1 MSYNIDDIKREG
13 ERVKIFYKRRSMKTR
28 FEPTLFEIGK
38 NLKLSVISSAV
49 NIVLLAIAVVAFFY
63 DTPEWARITFAVL
76 LGFTA
81 LMQIFCIGAY
91 EANIRVDKYALEGN
105 TLTTYRICTR
115 KLYKDHEEPKFQ
127 RIALESVKSIVIV
140 AYYVTIMTKT
150 GSYEIKVKSKIRKG
164 EYVYDVLLLNSK
176 TFTEFADNSIDM
188 ERIYHYDYLYDF
200 CYDKETV
207 LKLLALTDAELVVCG
222 DFYRKYVE
230 GVPEYDEYLDR
241 IKKFETPEVSTRK
254 KRAKKRLASKKSK
267 APAILSEREK
277 AVLYAKLVFANAVL
291 DILTLAALVYL
302 CLTFYDML
310 EALAIPLSAYMI
322 LVGLFFPLH
331 LIVTIWDLKMTAKNR
346 L

>member
-1 MSYNIDDIKREG
+1 
-13 ERVKIFYKRRSMKTR
+13 MKTR
-28 FEPTLFEIGK
+28 FEPARFELK
-38 NLKLSVISSAV
+38 KTLKLCVISSAV
-49 NIVLLAIAVVAFFY
+49 NVALLAIAVVIFFY

-127 RIALESVKSIVIV
+127 RIALESVKSIIIV
-140 AYYVTIMTKT
+140 TYYDYIRRSNGKFAPPR
-150 GSYEIKVKSKIRKG
+150 IPFKVKSKIHKG
-164 EYVYDVLLLNSK
+164 EYVYDVLLLSSK

-188 ERIYHYDYLYDF
+188 ESLYHYDYLYDF

-222 DFYRKYVE
+222 DFYRKYIE
-230 GVPEYDEYLDR
+230 GVPEYDEYLCR
-241 IKKFETPEVSTRK
+241 IKKFEIPDESARK

-302 CLTFYDML
+302 HLTFYDML
-310 EALAIPLSAYMI
+310 LAVASPLFVYTM
-322 LVGLFFPLH
+322 LVGFFVPFH
-331 LIVTIWDLKMTAKNR
+331 LIVTIWDLKMTAKEKNR
-346 L
+346 S

>member
-1 MSYNIDDIKREG
+1 
-13 ERVKIFYKRRSMKTR
+13 MKTR

-38 NLKLSVISSAV
+38 NLKLSVIGSAV
-49 NIVLLAIAVVAFFY
+49 NIVLLAIAVVVYFY

-91 EANIRVDKYALEGN
+91 EANIREYKYELDGN
-105 TLTTYRICTR
+105 TLTAYRIFPR
-115 KLYKDHEEPKFQ
+115 RRYKIHEEPKIQ
-127 RIALESVKSIVIV
+127 HVALESVKSIIIV
-140 AYYVTIMTKT
+140 TYYDYIRRSN
-150 GSYEIKVKSKIRKG
+150 GRFAPPRIPFKVKSKIHKG

-188 ERIYHYDYLYDF
+188 ERRYHYDYLYDF

-207 LKLLALTDAELVVCG
+207 LKLLSLTDAELVVCG
-222 DFYRKYVE
+222 DFYRNYIE
-230 GVPEYDEYLDR
+230 GVPEYDEYLGR
-241 IKKFETPEVSTRK
+241 IKKFEIPDESARK
-254 KRAKKRLASKKSK
+254 KRAKARPASKKSK

-277 AVLYAKLVFANAVL
+277 AVLYAKLVIAATVL

-302 CLTFYDML
+302 HLTFYDML
-310 EALAIPLSAYMI
+310 LAVATPLFVYTM
-322 LVGLFFPLH
+322 LVGFFLPFH

>member
-1 MSYNIDDIKREG
+1 MEELKA
-13 ERVKIFYKRRSMKTR
+13 ERHRLSGQCRATCDSRRS
-28 FEPTLFEIGK
+28 
-38 NLKLSVISSAV
+38 
-49 NIVLLAIAVVAFFY
+49 LLLRYAGMGV
-63 DTPEWARITFAVL
+63 
-76 LGFTA
+76 
-81 LMQIFCIGAY
+81 Y

-127 RIALESVKSIVIV
+127 RIALESVKSIIIV
-140 AYYVTIMTKT
+140 TYYDYIRRSNGKFAVPKIPF
-150 GSYEIKVKSKIRKG
+150 KVKSKIHKG

-188 ERIYHYDYLYDF
+188 ESLYHYDYLYDF

-230 GVPEYDEYLDR
+230 GVPEYDEYLGR
-241 IKKFETPEVSTRK
+241 IKKFEIPEVSTRK
-254 KRAKKRLASKKSK
+254 KRAKARPASKKSK

-277 AVLYAKLVFANAVL
+277 AVLYAKLVIAATVL

-302 CLTFYDML
+302 HLTFYDML
-310 EALAIPLSAYMI
+310 LAVASPLFVYTM
-322 LVGLFFPLH
+322 LVGFFVPFH

>member
-1 MSYNIDDIKREG
+1 
-13 ERVKIFYKRRSMKTR
+13 MKTR

-38 NLKLSVISSAV
+38 NLKLSVIGSAV
-49 NIVLLAIAVVAFFY
+49 NIVLLAIAVVVFFY

-140 AYYVTIMTKT
+140 AYYVTVYSQT
-150 GSYEIKVKSKIRKG
+150 GSYDIKVKSKIRKG
-164 EYVYDVLLLNSK
+164 VYVYDVLLLNSK
-176 TFTEFADNSIDM
+176 MFTEFADNSIDM
-188 ERIYHYDYLYDF
+188 ESLYHYDYLYDF

-207 LKLLALTDAELVVCG
+207 LKLLSLTDAELVACG
-222 DFYRKYVE
+222 DFYRNYIE

-241 IKKFETPEVSTRK
+241 IKKFEIPEVSTRK
-254 KRAKKRLASKKSK
+254 KRAKARPASKKSK
-267 APAILSEREK
+267 SPEVLSEREK
-277 AVLYAKLVFANAVL
+277 AVLYAKLIFANAVL

-302 CLTFYDML
+302 CLTFYDMQ
-310 EALAIPLSAYMI
+310 EALAIPL
-322 LVGLFFPLH
+322 LVYSIIVFLFFPVH

>member
-1 MSYNIDDIKREG
+1 
-13 ERVKIFYKRRSMKTR
+13 MKTR

-38 NLKLSVISSAV
+38 NLKLSVIGSAV
-49 NIVLLAIAVVAFFY
+49 NIVLLAIAVVVFFY

-81 LMQIFCIGAY
+81 LIQIYCKMAY
-91 EANIRVDKYALEGN
+91 EWDIREYKYELDGN
-105 TLTTYRICTR
+105 TLTAYHIFPR
-115 KLYKDHEEPKFQ
+115 KLYKDHEEPKIQ
-127 RIALESVKSIVIV
+127 HIELESVKSIVIV
-140 AYYVTIMTKT
+140 AYYVQKITR
-150 GSYEIKVKSKIRKG
+150 YAIKVQSKIHKG
-164 EYVYDVLLLNSK
+164 EYVYDVLLLSSK

-188 ERIYHYDYLYDF
+188 ERIYRYDYLYDF

-207 LKLLALTDAELVVCG
+207 LKLLSLTDAELVVCG
-222 DFYRKYVE
+222 DFYRKYIE

-241 IKKFETPEVSTRK
+241 IKKFETPEVSARK
-254 KRAKKRLASKKSK
+254 KRAKARLASKKSK

-310 EALAIPLSAYMI
+310 LAVATPLFVYTM
-322 LVGLFFPLH
+322 LVGFFVPFH
-331 LIVTIWDLKMTAKNR
+331 LIVTVWDLKMTAKERNR
-346 L
+346 S

>member
-1 MSYNIDDIKREG
+1 
-13 ERVKIFYKRRSMKTR
+13 MKTR
-28 FEPTLFEIGK
+28 FEPEIFELK
-38 NLKLSVISSAV
+38 KTLKLCVISSAV
-49 NIVLLAIAVVAFFY
+49 NIVLLAIAVVVFFY

-81 LMQIFCIGAY
+81 LIQIYCKMAY
-91 EANIRVDKYALEGN
+91 EADIREYKYELDGN
-105 TLTTYRICTR
+105 TLTAYHIFPR
-115 KLYKDHEEPKFQ
+115 KLYKDHEEPKIQ
-127 RIALESVKSIVIV
+127 HIELESVKSIVIV
-140 AYYVTIMTKT
+140 AYYVQKITR
-150 GSYEIKVKSKIRKG
+150 YAIKVQSKIHKG

-207 LKLLALTDAELVVCG
+207 LKLLALTDAELVACG
-222 DFYRKYVE
+222 DFYRNYIE

-241 IKKFETPEVSTRK
+241 IKKFETPEVSARK
-254 KRAKKRLASKKSK
+254 KRAKARPASKKSK
-267 APAILSEREK
+267 SPEVLSEREK
-277 AVLYAKLVFANAVL
+277 AVLYAKLIFANAVL

-302 CLTFYDML
+302 HLTFYDML
-310 EALAIPLSAYMI
+310 EALVSPL
-322 LVGLFFPLH
+322 LVYSIIVFLFFPVH

>member
-1 MSYNIDDIKREG
+1 
-13 ERVKIFYKRRSMKTR
+13 MKSR
-28 FEPTLFEIGK
+28 FEPTLFDLKK
-38 NLKLSVISSAV
+38 NLKLSVIGSAV
-49 NIVLLAIAVVAFFY
+49 NIVLLAIAVVVFFY

-91 EANIRVDKYALEGN
+91 EANIREYKYELDGN
-105 TLTTYRICTR
+105 TLTAYHIFPRR
-115 KLYKDHEEPKFQ
+115 LYKNHDEPKIQ
-127 RIALESVKSIVIV
+127 RIALESVKSIIIV
-140 AYYVTIMTKT
+140 TYCDYIRRSNGRFAPPRIPF
-150 GSYEIKVKSKIRKG
+150 KVKSKIHKG

-176 TFTEFADNSIDM
+176 MFTEFADNSIDM
-188 ERIYHYDYLYDF
+188 ESLYHYDYLYDF

-207 LKLLALTDAELVVCG
+207 LKLLSLTDAELVVCG
-222 DFYRKYVE
+222 DFYRNYIE

-241 IKKFETPEVSTRK
+241 IKKFEIPEVSTRK
-254 KRAKKRLASKKSK
+254 KRAKARPESKKSK

-291 DILTLAALVYL
+291 DILTLTALVYL

-310 EALAIPLSAYMI
+310 EALAIPL
-322 LVGLFFPLH
+322 LVYSCIVFLFFPFH
-331 LIVTIWDLKMTAKNR
+331 LIVTVWDLKMTAKNR

>member
-1 MSYNIDDIKREG
+1 
-13 ERVKIFYKRRSMKTR
+13 MKSR

-38 NLKLSVISSAV
+38 NLKLSVIGSAV
-49 NIVLLAIAVVAFFY
+49 NIVLLAIAVVIFFY

-91 EANIRVDKYALEGN
+91 EANIREYKYELDGN
-105 TLTTYRICTR
+105 TLTAYRIFPR
-115 KLYKDHEEPKFQ
+115 RLYKNHDEPKIQ

-140 AYYVTIMTKT
+140 TYYDYIRRSNGKFAVPKIPF
-150 GSYEIKVKSKIRKG
+150 KVKSKIHKG

-230 GVPEYDEYLDR
+230 GVPEYDEYLGR
-241 IKKFETPEVSTRK
+241 IKKFEIPEVSTRK
-254 KRAKKRLASKKSK
+254 KRAKARPASKKSK

-277 AVLYAKLVFANAVL
+277 AVLYAKLIFANAVL

-310 EALAIPLSAYMI
+310 EALVSPL
-322 LVGLFFPLH
+322 LVYSIIVFLFFPVH
-331 LIVTIWDLKMTAKNR
+331 LIVTVWDLKMTAKNR

>member
-1 MSYNIDDIKREG
+1 
-13 ERVKIFYKRRSMKTR
+13 MKSR
-28 FEPTLFEIGK
+28 FEPTLFELGK
-38 NLKLSVISSAV
+38 NLKLSVIGSAV
-49 NIVLLAIAVVAFFY
+49 NIVLLAIAVVVFFY
-63 DTPEWARITFAVL
+63 DTPEWARITFTVL

-81 LMQIFCIGAY
+81 LMQMFCIGAY

-127 RIALESVKSIVIV
+127 RIALESVKSIIIV
-140 AYYVTIMTKT
+140 TYYDYIRRSNGKFAVPKIPF
-150 GSYEIKVKSKIRKG
+150 KVKSKIHKG

-188 ERIYHYDYLYDF
+188 ERRYHYDYLYDF

-207 LKLLALTDAELVVCG
+207 LKLLALTDAELVECG

-230 GVPEYDEYLDR
+230 GVPEYDEYLGR
-241 IKKFETPEVSTRK
+241 IKKFEIPEVSTRK
-254 KRAKKRLASKKSK
+254 KRAKARPASKKSK

-277 AVLYAKLVFANAVL
+277 AVLYAKLIFANAVL

-302 CLTFYDML
+302 HLTFYDML
-310 EALAIPLSAYMI
+310 EALVSPL
-322 LVGLFFPLH
+322 LVYSIIVFFFFPLH
-331 LIVTIWDLKMTAKNR
+331 LIVTIWDLKMTAKEKNR
-346 L
+346 S

>member
-1 MSYNIDDIKREG
+1 
-13 ERVKIFYKRRSMKTR
+13 MKSR
-28 FEPTLFEIGK
+28 FEPARFELKKTLNLCVIG
-38 NLKLSVISSAV
+38 SAV
-49 NIVLLAIAVVAFFY
+49 NVVLLAIAVVVFFY

-81 LMQIFCIGAY
+81 LMQIFCKLAY
-91 EANIRVDKYALEGN
+91 EWDIREYKYEFDGN
-105 TLTTYRICTR
+105 TLTTYRIFPR
-115 KLYKDHEEPKFQ
+115 RLYKNHEEPKIQ
-127 RIALESVKSIVIV
+127 HIALESVKSIVIA
-140 AYYVTIMTKT
+140 AYYVTVYTKR
-150 GSYEIKVKSKIRKG
+150 GSYDIKVKSKIRKG
-164 EYVYDVLLLNSK
+164 VYVYDVLLLSSK
-176 TFTEFADNSIDM
+176 TFTEFADNSLDI
-188 ERIYHYDYLYDF
+188 ERIYRYDYLYDF

>member
-1 MSYNIDDIKREG
+1 
-13 ERVKIFYKRRSMKTR
+13 MKTR
-28 FEPTLFEIGK
+28 FEPEIFELK
-38 NLKLSVISSAV
+38 KTLKLCVISSAV
-49 NIVLLAIAVVAFFY
+49 NIVLLAIAVVVFFY

-105 TLTTYRICTR
+105 TLTTYRIRTR

-140 AYYVTIMTKT
+140 TYYDYIRRSNGKFAPPR
-150 GSYEIKVKSKIRKG
+150 IPFKVKSKIHKG

-176 TFTEFADNSIDM
+176 MFTEFADNSIDM
-188 ERIYHYDYLYDF
+188 ERRYHYDYLYDF

-222 DFYRKYVE
+222 DFYRNYIE
-230 GVPEYDEYLDR
+230 GVPEYDEYLGR
-241 IKKFETPEVSTRK
+241 IKKFEIPDESARK
-254 KRAKKRLASKKSK
+254 KRAKKRPASKKSK

-277 AVLYAKLVFANAVL
+277 AVLYAKLVITATVFDL
-291 DILTLAALVYL
+291 LMFAALIYL
-302 CLTFYDML
+302 HLTFYDML

>member
-1 MSYNIDDIKREG
+1 
-13 ERVKIFYKRRSMKTR
+13 MKTR

-49 NIVLLAIAVVAFFY
+49 NIVLLAIAVVVYFY

-91 EANIRVDKYALEGN
+91 EANIRVDKYAIEGN

-140 AYYVTIMTKT
+140 AYYVTVYSQT
-150 GSYEIKVKSKIRKG
+150 GSYDIKVKSKIRKG
-164 EYVYDVLLLNSK
+164 VYVYDVLLLNSK
-176 TFTEFADNSIDM
+176 MFTEFADNSIDM
-188 ERIYHYDYLYDF
+188 ESLYHYDYLYDF

-222 DFYRKYVE
+222 DFYRKYIE

-241 IKKFETPEVSTRK
+241 IKKFEIPEVSTRK
-254 KRAKKRLASKKSK
+254 KRAKARSASKKSK

-277 AVLYAKLVFANAVL
+277 AVLYAKLVIAATVL
-291 DILTLAALVYL
+291 DLLMFAALIYL
-302 CLTFYDML
+302 HLTFYDML
-310 EALAIPLSAYMI
+310 EAVASPLFVYTM
-322 LVGLFFPLH
+322 LVGFFFPLH

>member
-1 MSYNIDDIKREG
+1 
-13 ERVKIFYKRRSMKTR
+13 MKSR
-28 FEPTLFEIGK
+28 FEPTLFELRK
-38 NLKLSVISSAV
+38 NLKLSVIGSAV
-49 NIVLLAIAVVAFFY
+49 NIVLLAIAVVVFFY

-140 AYYVTIMTKT
+140 TYYDYIRRSNGKFAAPK
-150 GSYEIKVKSKIRKG
+150 IPFKVKSKIHKG

-176 TFTEFADNSIDM
+176 TFTEFVDNSIDM
-188 ERIYHYDYLYDF
+188 ESLYHYDYLYDF

-207 LKLLALTDAELVVCG
+207 LKLLSLTDAELLVCG
-222 DFYRKYVE
+222 DFYRNYIE
-230 GVPEYDEYLDR
+230 GVPEYDEYLGR
-241 IKKFETPEVSTRK
+241 IKKFEIPDESARK
-254 KRAKKRLASKKSK
+254 KRAKARPASKKSK
-267 APAILSEREK
+267 APEVLSEREK
-277 AVLYAKLVFANAVL
+277 AFLYAKLIFANAAL

-302 CLTFYDML
+302 HLTFYDMQ
-310 EALAIPLSAYMI
+310 EALVSPLLIYSFI
-322 LVGLFFPLH
+322 VFFFFPLH
-331 LIVTIWDLKMTAKNR
+331 LIVTIWDLRMTAKNR